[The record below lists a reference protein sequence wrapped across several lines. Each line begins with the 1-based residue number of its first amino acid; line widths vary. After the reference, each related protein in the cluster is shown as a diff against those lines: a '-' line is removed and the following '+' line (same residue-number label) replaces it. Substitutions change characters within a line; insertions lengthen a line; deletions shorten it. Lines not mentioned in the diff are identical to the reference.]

1 MLSKNLV
8 FWNVRVQKGD
18 IGMFLSLQDF
28 AGSTAINK
36 KELFF
41 YNESALRRASGY
53 FGQYFPG
60 LLRLVFIMR
69 NLLA

>member
-18 IGMFLSLQDF
+18 IDMFLSLQDF

-36 KELFF
+36 KRVIFL
-41 YNESALRRASGY
+41 
-53 FGQYFPG
+53 Q
-60 LLRLVFIMR
+60 
-69 NLLA
+69 